1 MSSPSPPDDVGSGV
15 GSGFGV
21 DGAGVSGRGVDGLG
35 VDGTGVSGRG
45 VDGFGVDG
53 AGVSG
58 RGVGFTVGLAVGFAV
73 GLVVGF
79 AVGLAVGFAVSF
91 GFSVGVGVSS
101 GCGVSEGAGVPEAAG
116 VSVGAGAAVGVSSGV
131 GSGSAANSA
140 SSEVSGSHAPPSA
153 SYSTMPALKRTGG
166 SASFGSSY
174 TVSSAGVLP
183 APGAA
188 RAQCENERS
197 DQKCNHDSHHK
208 YNLVIGFPFSDHIPH
223 PSDASSLSVFHKADD
238 AVQEHSL
245 LRISRIVSPAHNV
258 LRYAVNAA
266 PHGRAV
272 QCERIRSV

>member
-1 MSSPSPPDDVGSGV
+1 MPVVRHRPIFLCSLQEQNRPAHQARGGSRRITGYRSSPEKLGSGVGTVMSSPSPPDDVGSGV

-140 SSEVSGSHAPPSA
+140 SSEVSRQPCAAFRLIFHHARVETHGRQCIVWIVVHRELSRRVA
-153 SYSTMPALKRTGG
+153 RSGT
-166 SASFGSSY
+166 
-174 TVSSAGVLP
+174 
-183 APGAA
+183 A

-197 DQKCNHDSHHK
+197 DPKVQSR
-208 YNLVIGFPFSDHIPH
+208 FPSQ
-223 PSDASSLSVFHKADD
+223 V
-238 AVQEHSL
+238 
-245 LRISRIVSPAHNV
+245 
-258 LRYAVNAA
+258 
-266 PHGRAV
+266 
-272 QCERIRSV
+272 

>member
-1 MSSPSPPDDVGSGV
+1 MKLSILTSIAGGLLSLKRQQNRPAHQARGGSRRMTGYRSSPVKSGSGGGTVMSSPSPPDDVGSGV

-183 APGAA
+183 APAPRVLSAKMSAA
-188 RAQCENERS
+188 IKSA
-197 DQKCNHDSHHK
+197 
-208 YNLVIGFPFSDHIPH
+208 ITIPIT
-223 PSDASSLSVFHKADD
+223 SIIWL
-238 AVQEHSL
+238 
-245 LRISRIVSPAHNV
+245 
-258 LRYAVNAA
+258 
-266 PHGRAV
+266 
-272 QCERIRSV
+272 